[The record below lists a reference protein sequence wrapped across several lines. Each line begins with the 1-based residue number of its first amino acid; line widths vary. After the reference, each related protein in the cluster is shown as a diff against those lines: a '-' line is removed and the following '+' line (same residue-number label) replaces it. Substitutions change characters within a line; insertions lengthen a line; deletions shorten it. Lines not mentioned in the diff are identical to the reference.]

1 LDFSNQAGKGIM
13 KARILAHRGLW
24 VTDSEKNSKE
34 AIALALSE
42 GFGVELDVR
51 DRNGGLI
58 VSHDPSA
65 ESCPLILNELA
76 ADLDAS
82 PTSWIALNIKSD
94 GLAALFPALKNP
106 HFYFDMSFPERRN
119 YQRRDMPT
127 AERLSE
133 FETASKHSLDADSTA
148 AVWVDSFLGEWFL
161 DRSKLEEILNFP
173 GFKCF
178 VSPELHGRPHES
190 AWKTIQE
197 LFRLR
202 SDVGICTDFPRE
214 FYAGL

>member
-1 LDFSNQAGKGIM
+1 MDFSNQAGKGIM

-82 PTSWIALNIKSD
+82 PTSWITPRRWSTFSPVETECL
-94 GLAALFPALKNP
+94 GFLAHP
-106 HFYFDMSFPERRN
+106 
-119 YQRRDMPT
+119 
-127 AERLSE
+127 
-133 FETASKHSLDADSTA
+133 
-148 AVWVDSFLGEWFL
+148 
-161 DRSKLEEILNFP
+161 
-173 GFKCF
+173 
-178 VSPELHGRPHES
+178 
-190 AWKTIQE
+190 
-197 LFRLR
+197 
-202 SDVGICTDFPRE
+202 
-214 FYAGL
+214 